1 MSPIAIAQQAAATPA
16 QSQVVTLLLILFSAA
31 VVAVL
36 ARRLRLATIPGY
48 LIIGAIVGPSG
59 LRLIDSSESVKDV
72 LDLAIVLLMFTIGL
86 GLDIDQIRSG
96 MVRILAVG
104 LISTVGVSLALWP
117 LGMLFGLSA
126 PAALVVGMGLSMSS
140 TAVAI
145 GVLQK
150 RREMH
155 LVQGRLTVGISVVQD
170 LMSIGV
176 LALLPALAL
185 WAGVA
190 QDADNR
196 SLSAVDLVSNGLL
209 KIGGLGTL
217 VAVGRYVLPRL
228 LGEAARSVGTE
239 SLLVLSAFVAL
250 GAAVLT
256 AQLGF
261 GPALGAFVAGF
272 MLASTP
278 FRYQI
283 AGQLVPLR
291 DLFMSVF
298 FTVVGMSMHLPTV
311 AQFWWIVAAALV
323 LVLVVKVLLIGLSA
337 WMGGATAPVAL
348 KTAVALGQAGEFSLV
363 VISAAVVAGIIDPRG
378 EGVVIAVVV
387 LSLVL
392 ASPLYELCHGRI
404 MALAYKVPAAHWIGS
419 RALRDVA
426 PHPSEAASP
435 SSPSNRSEVHAASA
449 NAADANTRQSG
460 APNSTSPD
468 PGGVAAP
475 SKRHVIIAGF
485 GVVGRNLAE
494 HFGAAGIPYSVVEL
508 NSATVRKQRSL
519 GRKTVY
525 GDVANPDVL
534 REAGIEHAEAVVLTI
549 PDDEATLRACQA
561 VRAIAPTVFI
571 AARTS
576 FLSKAIAATELGA
589 DYVTIEEVVTAQDM
603 AKQVMSR
610 LKGRFSPSAT

>member
-1 MSPIAIAQQAAATPA
+1 MSLLQFAQDAAAPT
-16 QSQVVTLLLILFSAA
+16 SQDQVKTLLLILASAA
-31 VVAVL
+31 FVAVL
-36 ARRLRLATIPGY
+36 GRRLRLATIPGY
-48 LIIGAIVGPSG
+48 LLIGAAVGPYG
-59 LRLIDSSESVKDV
+59 LQLIDSAASVQAV

-96 MVRILAVG
+96 MVRILVVG
-104 LISTVGVSLALWP
+104 LASTLAVSLTLWP

-126 PAALVVGMGLSMSS
+126 PAALVIGMGLSMSS

-155 LVQGRLTVGISVVQD
+155 LVQGRLAVGISVVQD
-170 LMSIGV
+170 LLSIGV
-176 LALLPALAL
+176 LALLPAMAL
-185 WAGVA
+185 WAGVSHGGSGQSMSA
-190 QDADNR
+190 AD
-196 SLSAVDLVSNGLL
+196 LISAGLL

-250 GAAVLT
+250 GAAVVT
-256 AQLGF
+256 TMLGF
-261 GPALGAFVAGF
+261 GSALGAFVAGF

-298 FTVVGMSMHLPTV
+298 FTVVGMSMHVPTV
-311 AQFWWIVAAALV
+311 VQSWWIVGIALV
-323 LVLVVKVLLIGLSA
+323 AVLAVKTLLIGLSA
-337 WMGGATAPVAL
+337 WIGGATAPVSL

-363 VISAAVVAGIIDPRG
+363 VVGAAAAAGVVEPRA

-392 ASPLYELCHGRI
+392 ATPLYELCHGRV
-404 MALAYKVPAAHWIGS
+404 MGLAFRIPAARWIGS
-419 RALRDVA
+419 RSLREVGLGHPEPHGPESPPTEDRGAGAESSALSGKQAEAQA
-426 PHPSEAASP
+426 P
-435 SSPSNRSEVHAASA
+435 
-449 NAADANTRQSG
+449 
-460 APNSTSPD
+460 
-468 PGGVAAP
+468 
-475 SKRHVIIAGF
+475 RHVIIAGF

-494 HFGAAGIPYSVVEL
+494 HFAAAGIPYSVIEL
-508 NSATVRKQRSL
+508 NTNTVRKQRSL
-519 GRKTVY
+519 GRRTVY

-534 REAGIEHAEAVVLTI
+534 REAGIDAAEAVVLTI

-576 FLSKAIAATELGA
+576 YLSKAIAATELGA
-589 DYVTIEEVVTAQDM
+589 DYVTVEEVVTAQDM
-603 AKQVMSR
+603 AKQVMHR
-610 LKGRFSPSAT
+610 LKGRFSPSTT